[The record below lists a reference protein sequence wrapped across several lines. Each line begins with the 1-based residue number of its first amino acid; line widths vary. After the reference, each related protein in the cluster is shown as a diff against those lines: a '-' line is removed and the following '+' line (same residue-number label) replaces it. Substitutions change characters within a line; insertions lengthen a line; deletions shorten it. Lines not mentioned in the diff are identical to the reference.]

1 MEPNSTQYKW
11 LVDELSST
19 DRSETPWL
27 LVSIHVPI
35 YNTFALHK
43 HDKQIVAAR
52 EHLEPLFMDYSVNM
66 VFTGHIHAYQ
76 RTANVYREQINPK
89 GPIHVTIGAGG
100 RDCEAPYKTEEPE
113 DWIISR
119 DATFYGYGL
128 FSIHN
133 RTHAEWTWIPL
144 SPSGTS
150 LLLCFWSELSAT
162 SFDSPL
168 VLLHTFFLR
177 HTQVQFCK
185 ET

>member
-144 SPSGTS
+144 SPSGMS
-150 LLLCFWSELSAT
+150 PLLCFWSE
-162 SFDSPL
+162 
-168 VLLHTFFLR
+168 
-177 HTQVQFCK
+177 
-185 ET
+185 